1 MSKPKRYPVELRERS
16 VRLALEQPS
25 THESPGGH
33 DLLDRHASASGV
45 RTARS
50 CRSGRP

>member
-1 MSKPKRYPVELRERS
+1 MSKSKRYPVELRERA
-16 VRLALEQPS
+16 VRLVLEQQC
-25 THESPGGH
+25 THESAGGH
-33 DLLDRHASASGV
+33 DLLDRHASALGV